1 MKIFSSTNSPVPLFI
16 SLIISAVII
25 TVVGILYYNN
35 EKDILIKQSSAHLKS
50 SASFNETQINNWY
63 MERLS
68 DAKFLF
74 NDKLIHENIKKI
86 THTLSKKDSLMLAN
100 VISPMYHNHDYK
112 TIMILN
118 KNLKVLVNLNY
129 EIFPDSEELSAADK
143 SFKSNHIENSS
154 IERNQFSRDIY
165 MDFYI
170 PLYNNDEP
178 LAVIVLSVAP
188 EKLLYSFLE
197 GNPLG
202 FESSAAILYAVEND
216 SLINLSPLRNP
227 NFSPLEHKLPIK
239 NNLKITSTSSENNSI
254 KIYKDYR
261 DENVLADVRY
271 LKLTNWYLVNKID
284 LFETYEPLQF
294 KVISSGIIIFLIILI
309 VSLLFIYFR
318 NKQKLLNLKKLN
330 ETEIKYKQIIENASE
345 GIIIFNNN
353 LEIIQV
359 NPIACRDLKY
369 SEEELLQ
376 KKIPSLLDPTHLQK
390 HPLKLK
396 ELVAGR
402 TIVSERYLLRK
413 DKSVFLADMSAKML
427 PDKTFMVIAKDIT
440 KKHEIEV
447 NIRNS
452 EKKFRSLF
460 ESSND
465 TIMLMD
471 DITIIDCNPKAELL
485 FGKSKSEIIG
495 KTPIDFS
502 PKFQPDGSSSEI
514 NAVKKINKVYK
525 GKPQLFEWVH
535 LNNKKEIYC
544 EINLSLSEFN
554 NKPILIAIVRDITER
569 KNIEKEL
576 ILSKERA
583 EDMSNLKSNFL
594 ANMSHELRTPMVGIL
609 GFSQI
614 LKDEVTDSEQ
624 LEMIKSIHHGG
635 KRLMETLNSI
645 LELTQ
650 IESKQHII
658 NYKLLNLNDLIKSKL
673 INFKSE
679 AEIKNISLN
688 FEEPNEKIKIVTD
701 ERLLK
706 IVLRHLVSNAI
717 KFTERG
723 SVTLKVKKTVFGEK
737 DKIIISIQ
745 DTGIGISAESRDI
758 IFNEFRQASEGLNRK
773 YEGAGLGLTITKKF
787 IKLLDGDIEFE
798 STIGRGSTFKVILP
812 AIDDISQIK
821 KVRESHNRVRS
832 DILIQKEDEKK
843 HGSPLN
849 ILVVEDDPNTISLFK
864 IYLKNNGNV
873 DVADNVKLALEKTD
887 QYDYDLILMDIN
899 LGGDVDGLML
909 TKMLRETEK
918 YSSTPII
925 AVTAF
930 AMEADRKN
938 AFDAG
943 CTNYLSKPFDKN
955 TLLNMISDSLNHSIY
970 PAS

>member
-1 MKIFSSTNSPVPLFI
+1 
-16 SLIISAVII
+16 
-25 TVVGILYYNN
+25 
-35 EKDILIKQSSAHLKS
+35 
-50 SASFNETQINNWY
+50 
-63 MERLS
+63 
-68 DAKFLF
+68 
-74 NDKLIHENIKKI
+74 
-86 THTLSKKDSLMLAN
+86 
-100 VISPMYHNHDYK
+100 
-112 TIMILN
+112 
-118 KNLKVLVNLNY
+118 
-129 EIFPDSEELSAADK
+129 
-143 SFKSNHIENSS
+143 
-154 IERNQFSRDIY
+154 
-165 MDFYI
+165 
-170 PLYNNDEP
+170 
-178 LAVIVLSVAP
+178 
-188 EKLLYSFLE
+188 
-197 GNPLG
+197 
-202 FESSAAILYAVEND
+202 
-216 SLINLSPLRNP
+216 
-227 NFSPLEHKLPIK
+227 
-239 NNLKITSTSSENNSI
+239 
-254 KIYKDYR
+254 
-261 DENVLADVRY
+261 
-271 LKLTNWYLVNKID
+271 
-284 LFETYEPLQF
+284 
-294 KVISSGIIIFLIILI
+294 
-309 VSLLFIYFR
+309 
-318 NKQKLLNLKKLN
+318 
-330 ETEIKYKQIIENASE
+330 
-345 GIIIFNNN
+345 
-353 LEIIQV
+353 
-359 NPIACRDLKY
+359 
-369 SEEELLQ
+369 
-376 KKIPSLLDPTHLQK
+376 
-390 HPLKLK
+390 
-396 ELVAGR
+396 
-402 TIVSERYLLRK
+402 
-413 DKSVFLADMSAKML
+413 
-427 PDKTFMVIAKDIT
+427 
-440 KKHEIEV
+440 
-447 NIRNS
+447 
-452 EKKFRSLF
+452 
-460 ESSND
+460 
-465 TIMLMD
+465 
-471 DITIIDCNPKAELL
+471 
-485 FGKSKSEIIG
+485 
-495 KTPIDFS
+495 
-502 PKFQPDGSSSEI
+502 
-514 NAVKKINKVYK
+514 
-525 GKPQLFEWVH
+525 
-535 LNNKKEIYC
+535 
-544 EINLSLSEFN
+544 
-554 NKPILIAIVRDITER
+554 
-569 KNIEKEL
+569 
-576 ILSKERA
+576 
-583 EDMSNLKSNFL
+583 MSNLKSNFL